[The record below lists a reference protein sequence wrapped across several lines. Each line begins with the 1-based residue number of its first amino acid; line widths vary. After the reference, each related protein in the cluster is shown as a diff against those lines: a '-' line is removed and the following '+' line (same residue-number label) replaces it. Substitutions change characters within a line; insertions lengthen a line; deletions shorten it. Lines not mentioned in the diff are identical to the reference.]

1 MPCTSFWAWWR
12 DLGARLRVAAAP
24 FGTHPVKAGRIG
36 GAGRGVWWA
45 AAIVGLVGVAYYP
58 ALGGGFVW
66 DDVIFAEEPVILSP
80 GGIFSIWFS
89 PGDIRNEGHYWPI
102 VYTTLWLEHK
112 LWGLA
117 PAPYHAVN
125 LALHAINSLL
135 VWHLARRLAI
145 PGAWLLGAVFAV
157 HPLHVE
163 SVAWIIERK
172 DLLSALF
179 YLTAVQSWIRFVDRP
194 AIGRYAVT
202 LGLFVAGLLSKS
214 VVVTLP
220 AALLILQWWRCGSLG
235 VRDGLRLVPYFAV
248 GLAVAWA
255 DFAFYASRE
264 SVDLGYSFVERGLIA
279 ARALWFY
286 AAKLIWPAELA
297 VIYPRWDIDAGD
309 ALAWAFVLAAAA
321 LAVGLWLARHR
332 LGRGP
337 VAGVVYFAVT
347 LSPVLGFID
356 YGYMQF
362 SLVADRFQYLAGLG
376 ILAVL
381 VGSSARGAGRL
392 PHPARAGTVVAAA
405 LVLAVLA
412 TLAWRQSGVYR
423 DEVALFG
430 HIVALN
436 PAARDA
442 HLNLGSALL
451 AEGRIEEG
459 IEASRIAA
467 EQRPETAGPLAN
479 LGRGMLAEERFD
491 EAETF
496 LRQAVAKEPRHLSSL
511 QNLAEVHR
519 RRSRYERAEA
529 VYRRVLE
536 IDPRY
541 VLAHAG
547 LGHMLG
553 QMGRHEEA
561 LEHMARVVSLRPDL
575 SLVAALYVQM
585 ARSARGLRR
594 LDEADGYLRK
604 AMALRPSHQ
613 EPLREMAELRAAQ
626 GRADEA
632 REYRAQA
639 RDLVPDA
646 AALHAFAEALR
657 KEQRLDDALEAYRE
671 AIEHGPDFAPA
682 HAGLGLALYQAK
694 RYEAAIESMHRALE
708 LDADLPVAA
717 SLRLFSGHSL
727 RELGRAEAA
736 QGEYEATLAIDPL
749 NADALDYLAMS
760 RFGQQRYEEAL
771 VLYRRLVELKSD
783 SAIVHSNLGAVL
795 HHVGRNEEALASI
808 QRALA
813 LDPNLDLAK
822 VGRREVLK
830 ALGRP
835 P

>member
-1 MPCTSFWAWWR
+1 M
-12 DLGARLRVAAAP
+12 
-24 FGTHPVKAGRIG
+24 
-36 GAGRGVWWA
+36 
-45 AAIVGLVGVAYYP
+45 
-58 ALGGGFVW
+58 
-66 DDVIFAEEPVILSP
+66 
-80 GGIFSIWFS
+80 
-89 PGDIRNEGHYWPI
+89 
-102 VYTTLWLEHK
+102 
-112 LWGLA
+112 
-117 PAPYHAVN
+117 
-125 LALHAINSLL
+125 
-135 VWHLARRLAI
+135 
-145 PGAWLLGAVFAV
+145 
-157 HPLHVE
+157 
-163 SVAWIIERK
+163 
-172 DLLSALF
+172 
-179 YLTAVQSWIRFVDRP
+179 
-194 AIGRYAVT
+194 
-202 LGLFVAGLLSKS
+202 
-214 VVVTLP
+214 
-220 AALLILQWWRCGSLG
+220 
-235 VRDGLRLVPYFAV
+235 
-248 GLAVAWA
+248 
-255 DFAFYASRE
+255 
-264 SVDLGYSFVERGLIA
+264 
-279 ARALWFY
+279 
-286 AAKLIWPAELA
+286 
-297 VIYPRWDIDAGD
+297 
-309 ALAWAFVLAAAA
+309 
-321 LAVGLWLARHR
+321 
-332 LGRGP
+332 
-337 VAGVVYFAVT
+337 VYFAVT
-347 LSPVLGFID
+347 LSPVLGFVD

-362 SLVADRFQYLAGLG
+362 SFVADRFQYLAGLG

-381 VGSSARGAGRL
+381 VGSLARGAGRL
-392 PHPARAGTVVAAA
+392 PNPARVATVIAAA
-405 LVLAVLA
+405 LALAVLA

-430 HIVALN
+430 HVVALN
-436 PAARDA
+436 PVARDA

-451 AEGRIEEG
+451 AAGRIEEG

-467 EQRPETAGPLAN
+467 AQRPETAGPLAN
-479 LGRGMLAEERFD
+479 LGRGMLAQERFD
-491 EAETF
+491 EAEAF

-519 RRSRYERAEA
+519 RRSHYERAEA

-585 ARSARGLRR
+585 ARSARELRR

-626 GRADEA
+626 GRANEA
-632 REYRAQA
+632 REYRARA
-639 RDLVPDA
+639 RGLVPDDA

-708 LDADLPVAA
+708 LNADLPVAA

-795 HHVGRNEEALASI
+795 HHIGRNEEALASI
-808 QRALA
+808 QHALA
-813 LDPNLDLAK
+813 LDPGLDLAK